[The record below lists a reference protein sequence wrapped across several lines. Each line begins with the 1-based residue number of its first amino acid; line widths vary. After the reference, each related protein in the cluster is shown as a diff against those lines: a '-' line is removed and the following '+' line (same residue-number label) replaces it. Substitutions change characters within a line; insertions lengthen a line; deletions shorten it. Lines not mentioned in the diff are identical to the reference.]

1 MMMMSSCVLAGVHLI
16 RLSVIRAVKQ
26 KPVSLDCRLTPRR
39 LSSLCEDLGVRTWRA
54 YQTYKT
60 RWRLHRVN
68 QTRRWSTKT
77 CDHKMLQPLYNWK
90 GFGQRFNYLL
100 GSGVRNLCVN
110 NNEGFLLCIQ
120 YGHNQLLITNC
131 KCFTIMT
138 VLSRTPGP
146 SWQLGNYSKNCV
158 SDVTW
163 NVAQFKISI

>member
-1 MMMMSSCVLAGVHLI
+1 MIMMSSCALTCWHASHSSLCNTSCKAKTGQPGLSAKAP
-16 RLSVIRAVKQ
+16 RL
-26 KPVSLDCRLTPRR
+26 
-39 LSSLCEDLGVRTWRA
+39 LSGLCEDLGVRTRGS
-54 YQTYKT
+54 YQTYKSC
-60 RWRLHRVN
+60 WQLHRVN
-68 QTRRWSTKT
+68 RTRRWSTET

-100 GSGVRNLCVN
+100 GSGVRNLCAN

-120 YGHNQLLITNC
+120 VLITNC
-131 KCFTIMT
+131 KCFNIMT
-138 VLSRTPGP
+138 VLPRTPGP